1 MPASRASEDLPQ
13 LPCKVVWPWSC
24 IPHLLGLQDHHVTCV
39 HNDRTSCT
47 MWLIESSRDIIKSS
61 TYTHLAQCQVANS
74 PPYCLILIVLCA
86 IASVVVSFCH
96 CSDNYWCRSQEV
108 QPLVSPV
115 YLAHYPHL
123 HILLS
128 LCSTWLPSFR
138 RWFLFK
144 NHLGGVL
151 RGLVQ

>member
-1 MPASRASEDLPQ
+1 MAKAPLILTNILKGTVACHQAEPHD
-13 LPCKVVWPWSC
+13 KVVWPWSC
-24 IPHLLGLQDHHVTCV
+24 LPHLLGLQDHHVTCV

-128 LCSTWLPSFR
+128 LL
-138 RWFLFK
+138 
-144 NHLGGVL
+144 HLTSEFQAMIL
-151 RGLVQ
+151 I